1 MARMDHFDVI
11 VVGAGAS
18 GGVLAS
24 RLSEDPA
31 REVLLQEA
39 GPDFPQEAEIPPLFT
54 VSGERTWAPAGIPE
68 FDWDLYDAPLPNGR
82 RVRLPRGRLVGGSS
96 MVNATV
102 AVRGADFDFDRWASW
117 GNDGWSWADVLPRF
131 NRLET
136 DADFGDSPFHGSD
149 GPIFIRRYRPDE
161 WAPIHA
167 PFVEA
172 CSALGLRHVE
182 DLNVPGADV
191 GTVGAWPHNR
201 RNEVRLGTL
210 TTYIRAARSRP
221 NFTLRPNATVDRV
234 LVNDGRATGVRYVD
248 DRGRWSDVSADL
260 VVLSGGAYGTPPI
273 LLRSGIGPEEDL
285 RRLGIDVVADLP
297 VGRRLLDHPNCVF
310 AIHAP
315 ALAGVLGRLFATNC
329 RGPIGIG
336 GEPEWQAFAMPID
349 AEAGTAGFVICLNRG
364 DAEGTV
370 RITSADPM
378 ARPDID
384 HRYLTVEDD
393 RLRYEH
399 AWAFFRELIGHESF
413 ARHNARELTADL
425 DVGEILAR
433 GLSTAHHCC
442 GTCKMGPDGDP
453 DAVVDPGLRVLGID
467 GLMVADASIFPDNI
481 MNNPNLTCYMVGE
494 VAADII
500 ADSGGNLAGG
510 SLSHTGGAT

>member
-1 MARMDHFDVI
+1 MAMEHFDVV
-11 VVGAGAS
+11 VVGAGSS
-18 GGVLAS
+18 GGVLAC

-31 REVLLQEA
+31 REVLLLEA

-54 VSGERTWAPAGIPE
+54 VSGEHSWAPAGIPE
-68 FDWDLYDAPLPNGR
+68 YDWGLYDARLASGR

-117 GNDGWSWADVLPRF
+117 GNEGWAWDDVLPRY

-136 DADFGDSPFHGSD
+136 DADFGQEPYHGSD
-149 GPIFIRRYRPDE
+149 GPIFVRRYAPQD
-161 WAPIHA
+161 WAPIHE

-182 DLNVPGADV
+182 DLNAPGADV

-201 RNEVRLGTL
+201 RHEVRLGTL
-210 TTYIRAARSRP
+210 TTYIRAARGRP
-221 NFTLRPNATVDRV
+221 NFTLRANATVDRV
-234 LVNDGRATGVRYVD
+234 LLQGARATGVRYVD
-248 DRGRWSDVSADL
+248 AQGRPVDVTADL

-273 LLRSGIGPEEDL
+273 LQRSGVGPADEL
-285 RRLGIDVVADLP
+285 SRRGIDVVADLP
-297 VGRRLLDHPNCVF
+297 VGRHLLDHPNCVF

-315 ALAGVLGRLFATNC
+315 ALSRLLGRLFATNC
-329 RGPIGIG
+329 RSPIGIG

-349 AEAGTAGFVICLNRG
+349 PEAGTAGFVVCLNRQ

-370 RITSADPM
+370 RLASTDPT
-378 ARPDID
+378 ALPLID
-384 HRYLTVEDD
+384 HRYNTVEAD
-393 RLRYEH
+393 LQRYEH
-399 AWAFFRELIGHESF
+399 AWAFFREAIRHESF
-413 ARHNARELTADL
+413 ARHGAREITAGM
-425 DVGEILAR
+425 DVHEILAR

-442 GTCKMGPDGDP
+442 GTCKMGPDGDV
-453 DAVVDPGLRVLGID
+453 DAVVDPQLRVRGVER
-467 GLMVADASIFPDNI
+467 LMVADACIFPDNI

-494 VAADII
+494 VAADLVRGT
-500 ADSGGNLAGG
+500 ADAPSRGH
-510 SLSHTGGAT
+510 LSHTGGET

>member
-1 MARMDHFDVI
+1 MDHFDVI
-11 VVGAGAS
+11 VVGAGSS

-24 RLSEDPA
+24 RLTEDPERA
-31 REVLLQEA
+31 VLLLEA

-54 VSGERTWAPAGIPE
+54 VSGEHSWAPAGIPE
-68 FDWDLYDAPLPNGR
+68 LDWDLYDAPLPSGR

-102 AVRGADFDFDRWASW
+102 AVRGADFDFDRWADW
-117 GNDGWSWADVLPRF
+117 GNEGWGWADVLPRF
-131 NRLET
+131 NRLES
-136 DADFGDSPFHGSD
+136 DADFGHEPHHGAD
-149 GPIFIRRYRPDE
+149 GPIFIRRYAPAD

-182 DLNVPGADV
+182 DLNAPGADV
-191 GTVGAWPHNR
+191 ATVGSWPHNR

-210 TTYIRAARSRP
+210 TTYIRAARSRS
-221 NFTLRPNATVDRV
+221 NLTLRTDATVDRV
-234 LVNDGRATGVRYVD
+234 LIRGGRATGVRYVD
-248 DRGRWSDVSADL
+248 GDGRWVDATADL

-273 LLRSGIGPEEDL
+273 LLRSGIGPAGEL
-285 RRLGIDVVADLP
+285 GQLGIDVVADLP

-329 RGPIGIG
+329 RGPVGIG

-349 AEAGTAGFVICLNRG
+349 PEAGTAGFVVCLNRG
-364 DAEGTV
+364 DAEGMV
-370 RITSADPM
+370 RITSTDPT
-378 ARPDID
+378 ALPHVD
-384 HRYLTVEDD
+384 HRYLTVETD
-393 RLRYEH
+393 RLRFEH
-399 AWAFFRELIGHESF
+399 AWAFFRELIGHDSF
-413 ARHNARELTADL
+413 ARHGVRELTAGLEVD
-425 DVGEILAR
+425 EILMR

-442 GTCKMGPDGDP
+442 GTCKMGPDGDA
-453 DAVVDPGLRVLGID
+453 DAVVDPQLRVRGID
-467 GLMVADASIFPDNI
+467 RLMVADASIFPDNI

-494 VAADII
+494 MAADLVV
-500 ADSGGNLAGG
+500 GGAGAAPG
-510 SLSHTGGAT
+510 RSVSRTGGAS